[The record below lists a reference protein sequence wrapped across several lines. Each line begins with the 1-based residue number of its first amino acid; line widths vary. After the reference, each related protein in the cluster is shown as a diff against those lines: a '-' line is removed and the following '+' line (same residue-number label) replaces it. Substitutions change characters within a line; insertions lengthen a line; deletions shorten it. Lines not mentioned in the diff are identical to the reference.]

1 MCLSLGVDALHN
13 SLPAVAGQ
21 LGTIKPRSVRRSG
34 TFYHHPGLDTN
45 YGPTHDAETI
55 AVENVSHIDLYQ
67 PACSRGDIYTRA
79 FLLATLTRLVG

>member
-1 MCLSLGVDALHN
+1 MLVTPKRTTLELMCQSLGVDALHN

-55 AVENVSHIDLYQ
+55 DLENVSQTDLYLQ
-67 PACSRGDIYTRA
+67 VSVPLFIPC
-79 FLLATLTRLVG
+79 